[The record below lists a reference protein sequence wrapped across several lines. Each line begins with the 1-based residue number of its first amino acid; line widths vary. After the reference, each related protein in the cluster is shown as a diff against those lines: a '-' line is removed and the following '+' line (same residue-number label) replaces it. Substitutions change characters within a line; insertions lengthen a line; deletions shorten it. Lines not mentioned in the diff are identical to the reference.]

1 MTGGTSGR
9 RLSPV
14 SDPSPRFTEE
24 IVFVDSEDRLTLQGL
39 LFRPGMPVSDIP
51 VLWIH
56 GLFSSFYE
64 NSYVA
69 LGRELSGRGFVF
81 LSGKTR
87 GHDFG
92 STLRTAGGPQ
102 VTGGS
107 SWERL
112 EESPR
117 DLAAWVDFLAASGFG
132 RIVVAGHGLG
142 ARKAAYFVAE
152 RQDSR
157 IAGLVA
163 ASPSIARNATGA
175 PTEDERNL
183 LAVARQMVAAGRGDD
198 LVPSMG
204 AGCPLSA
211 ATYVDH
217 EDPEGAFS
225 NVFNVTGRSRT
236 TPFVADVKVP
246 ILAFFGS
253 QERSPDGRDRGG
265 ELGLLRYGAR
275 SSPQVTVTLL
285 RGADYWYTGRIS
297 AVADVLAKFVTGLA
311 AG

>member
-1 MTGGTSGR
+1 MPEESGG
-9 RLSPV
+9 
-14 SDPSPRFTEE
+14 FTEE

-39 LFRPGMPVSDIP
+39 LFRPLSPVSDIP
-51 VLWIH
+51 ILWIH

-64 NSYVA
+64 NAYVS

-92 STLRTAGGPQ
+92 ATIRAASGAAVTA
-102 VTGGS
+102 GS

-117 DLAAWVDFLAASGFG
+117 DLAAWVDFLAASGY
-132 RIVVAGHGLG
+132 RRVVLAGHGLG
-142 ARKAAYFVAE
+142 ARKAAYFAAE

-157 IAGLVA
+157 VAGLVV
-163 ASPSIARNATGA
+163 ASPSVAKNAVGTV
-175 PTEDERNL
+175 TEDDRNL
-183 LAVARQMVAAGRGDD
+183 LAVARQMVAAGRGAE
-198 LVPSMG
+198 LLPSLG
-204 AGCPLSA
+204 VGCPLSA
-211 ATYVDH
+211 ATWVDH

-225 NVFNVTGRSRT
+225 NVFSVTGHSRA
-236 TPFVADVKVP
+236 TPFVAEVKVP

-265 ELGLLRYGAR
+265 ELGLLRHGAR
-275 SSPQVTVTLL
+275 GSPEVTVTLV
-285 RGADYWYTGRIS
+285 RGADYWYTGKVS
-297 AVADVLAKFVTGLA
+297 AVADVLAKFVSGLA
-311 AG
+311 RA

>member
-1 MTGGTSGR
+1 MPEVSGG
-9 RLSPV
+9 
-14 SDPSPRFTEE
+14 FTEE

-39 LFRPGMPVSDIP
+39 LFRPQAPVSDIP
-51 VLWIH
+51 ILWIH

-64 NSYVA
+64 NAYVS

-92 STLRTAGGPQ
+92 ATIRAASGAAVTA
-102 VTGGS
+102 GS

-117 DLAAWVDFLAASGFG
+117 DLAAWVDFLAASGY
-132 RIVVAGHGLG
+132 RRVVVAGHGLG

-157 IAGLVA
+157 VAGLVA
-163 ASPSIARNATGA
+163 ASPSVSKNVAGGA
-175 PTEDERNL
+175 TEDERTL
-183 LAVARQMVAAGRGDD
+183 LAVARQMVSAGRGTE
-198 LVPSMG
+198 LLPSMG
-204 AGCPLSA
+204 AGCPQSA
-211 ATYVDH
+211 ATFLDH

-225 NVFNVTGRSRT
+225 NIFSVTGHSRT
-236 TPFVADVKVP
+236 TPFVAEVKVP

-265 ELGLLRYGAR
+265 ELGLIRHGAR
-275 SSPQVTVTLL
+275 GSPQVTVTLV
-285 RGADYWYTGRIS
+285 RGANYWYTGRVS
-297 AVADVLAKFVTGLA
+297 AVADVLARFVAGLA
-311 AG
+311 TT

>member
-1 MTGGTSGR
+1 MSE
-9 RLSPV
+9 PQF
-14 SDPSPRFTEE
+14 RFTEE
-24 IVFVDSEDRLTLQGL
+24 VVFVDSEDRLTLQGL
-39 LFRPGMPVSDIP
+39 LFRPTTPVSDIP

-69 LGRELSGRGFVF
+69 LGREISGRGFFF
-81 LSGKTR
+81 LTGKTR

-92 STLRTAGGPQ
+92 ATLRTAGGSV

-117 DLAAWVDFLAASGFG
+117 DLAAWVDFLAASGF
-132 RIVVAGHGLG
+132 RRVVIAGHGLG
-142 ARKAAYFVAE
+142 ARKAAYYQAE
-152 RQDSR
+152 RQDAR
-157 IAGLVA
+157 VAGLVV
-163 ASPSIARNATGA
+163 ASPSVPKNASGA

-183 LAVARQMVAAGRGDD
+183 LAVARQMAAAGRGDE
-198 LVPSMG
+198 LLPSMG
-204 AGCPLSA
+204 SGCPLSA
-211 ATYVDH
+211 ATYLDH
-217 EDPEGAFS
+217 EDPEAPFS
-225 NVFNVTGRSRT
+225 NIFTVTGHSRS
-236 TPFVADVKVP
+236 TPFVAEVNVP

-275 SSPQVTVTLL
+275 GSPQVTVTLL